1 MKIMKC
7 SNCGAECYGTVCTQC
22 GMNFETH
29 KIELL
34 PTAAQTN
41 SATPPLHLIR
51 KIMHFQLIRVM

>member
-7 SNCGAECYGTVCTQC
+7 SNCGAECYGTVCKQC

-41 SATPPLHLIR
+41 SATPPPYILYAKLCISS
-51 KIMHFQLIRVM
+51 LSG

>member
-1 MKIMKC
+1 MKC
-7 SNCGAECYGTVCTQC
+7 SNCGAECYGTVCKQC

-41 SATPPLHLIR
+41 SATPPYILYAKLCISS
-51 KIMHFQLIRVM
+51 LSG

>member
-1 MKIMKC
+1 MKC
-7 SNCGAECYGTVCTQC
+7 SNCGAECYGTVCKQC

-41 SATPPLHLIR
+41 SATPLSLIR
-51 KIMHFQLIRVM
+51 KIMHLQLIQAM